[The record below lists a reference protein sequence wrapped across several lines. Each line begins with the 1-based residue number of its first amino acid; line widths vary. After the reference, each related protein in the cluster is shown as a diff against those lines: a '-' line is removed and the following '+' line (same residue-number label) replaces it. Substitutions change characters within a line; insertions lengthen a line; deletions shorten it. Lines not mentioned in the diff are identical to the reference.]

1 MQLSRGG
8 QRLAA
13 EQNRGRPPQ
22 GVPYSWP
29 EPGVIATVTAGAAS
43 DGNALVTVTYRG
55 VTVEAAYP
63 STYTPVVAHVVNL
76 LVTSTGGVFILGRF
90 IGTP

>member
-1 MQLSRGG
+1 MHLGRGG

-13 EQNRGRPPQ
+13 EQARGRPPQ
-22 GVPYSWP
+22 GVTSSWA
-29 EPGVIATVTAGAAS
+29 EPGVIAAVTPGAAS

-55 VTVEAAYP
+55 TTVAAAYP
-63 STYTPVVAHVVNL
+63 SSYTPVAGHTVNL
-76 LVTSTGGVFILGRF
+76 LVSSGGGVFILGRF